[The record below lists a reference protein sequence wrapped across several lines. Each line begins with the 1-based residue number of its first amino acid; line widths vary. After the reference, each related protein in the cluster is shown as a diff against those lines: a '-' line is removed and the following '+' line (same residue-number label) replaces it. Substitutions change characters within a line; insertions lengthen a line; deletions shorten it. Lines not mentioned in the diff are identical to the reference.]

1 MSGPIWFELCLMC
14 ARNTEFP
21 MLTPLYN
28 KCFFRHRNFKT
39 RWYAC
44 YFLCV
49 CCCKLVA
56 IFISSVFCAWHRWH
70 VFSFSCD
77 WSVKLTAA
85 CDWSWVVANTG
96 ERVSTTGW
104 SNCFSFAKCV
114 TKSDFAHSRAYLR
127 FFFAVLLF
135 HSGFLNT
142 PCPLGPSYGMKWL
155 VIWNT
160 RVKLVDQQ
168 SAWLVSKV
176 RLSTS

>member
-85 CDWSWVVANTG
+85 CDWSVKLTAACDWSWVVANTG
-96 ERVSTTGW
+96 ERASTTGW

-114 TKSDFAHSRAYLR
+114 TKSDFAHSRAYPR
-127 FFFAVLLF
+127 FFF
-135 HSGFLNT
+135 FLPFYCFT
-142 PCPLGPSYGMKWL
+142 Q
-155 VIWNT
+155 VF
-160 RVKLVDQQ
+160 
-168 SAWLVSKV
+168 
-176 RLSTS
+176 

>member
-49 CCCKLVA
+49 CRCKSVA

-96 ERVSTTGW
+96 ERASTTGW

-114 TKSDFAHSRAYLR
+114 SKSDFAHSRAYPRFFFFCRFTVSLR
-127 FFFAVLLF
+127 FFKY
-135 HSGFLNT
+135 SI
-142 PCPLGPSYGMKWL
+142 MEW
-155 VIWNT
+155 
-160 RVKLVDQQ
+160 
-168 SAWLVSKV
+168 
-176 RLSTS
+176 

>member
-49 CCCKLVA
+49 CRCKLVA

-96 ERVSTTGW
+96 ERASTTGW

-114 TKSDFAHSRAYLR
+114 TKSDFAHSRAYPRFFFFCRFTVSLR
-127 FFFAVLLF
+127 FFQIL
-135 HSGFLNT
+135 HNGMI
-142 PCPLGPSYGMKWL
+142 GPSYGMKWL
-155 VIWNT
+155 VIWKYT
-160 RVKLVDQQ
+160 G
-168 SAWLVSKV
+168 
-176 RLSTS
+176 